1 MQQKRVLKVVMLL
14 ALLLLIIQFTQ
25 AATRT
30 FYVKETEFVKIVPT
44 AIDQDNDK
52 INYTYSPPLDAKGEW
67 QTTYNDAGDY
77 NITITASD
85 GKEQTTENIHLIVE
99 NKNQPPQLT
108 SNKLTVIETQKVSLK
123 DLVEDADGDPLT
135 FTFPEP
141 FNEQGVWQTTYDDS
155 GDHIFTF
162 TVSDGE
168 FTQKARIEVK
178 VEQRNAPPTI
188 TKTFSS
194 STRVPLKE
202 GETLNYYVESTDPDN
217 QPLQFLW
224 TFDNKTINENA
235 KGNLTPD
242 FESAGDHLLSVSVN
256 DALITTNKNW
266 TIQITNVNRKPQ
278 ISHIPIT
285 VSEGEK
291 VTLDLPQF
299 DQDGDPLTY
308 TYDKPL
314 SSQGEWQTN
323 YESSGT
329 YNPTVTASDGILQD
343 TTKISI
349 TVLDVDRAPTLSVPQ
364 FLVVN
369 EDQLL
374 NWTIDVIDPDNDN
387 ITITIKNLPEGATV
401 NQKTKSLHWRPGYDF
416 IARKQGAMYNL
427 LSTLR
432 LDQYLLKEKD
442 VPLEIEACGREWCSV
457 AKTTITVTNINRG
470 PTLNPMPPVSATET
484 QTLVLAPQAHDEDG
498 DIIHYYYTKPIHKTK
513 GTWQTTYDDQGE
525 YTSYIT
531 ATDGR
536 LSQTV
541 PVAITILKKN
551 RAPTIQT
558 PQDEITINEG
568 EQLSFGID
576 ATDPDQDPV
585 KVIVSN
591 PPQNASLVE
600 NTFTWQPSYDTVTNR
615 TGSFFNNLV
624 SNVPYL
630 NKKLSSEKTTT
641 WIELS
646 ATDQEAN
653 VTHPIK
659 VTVKNVN
666 RAPTIQSVLPG
677 QPVTLH
683 LNEPMLFNVQAS
695 DSDKDNITYT
705 WSFSGVEATLHA
717 SNSIER
723 TFVSPGS
730 KTVTVTLDDGRDKT
744 TYTWHIEVLNEFLTQ
759 TIQTNETYNIY
770 VIDY

>member
-266 TIQITNVNRKPQ
+266 TI
-278 ISHIPIT
+278 
-285 VSEGEK
+285 
-291 VTLDLPQF
+291 
-299 DQDGDPLTY
+299 
-308 TYDKPL
+308 
-314 SSQGEWQTN
+314 
-323 YESSGT
+323 
-329 YNPTVTASDGILQD
+329 
-343 TTKISI
+343 
-349 TVLDVDRAPTLSVPQ
+349 
-364 FLVVN
+364 
-369 EDQLL
+369 
-374 NWTIDVIDPDNDN
+374 
-387 ITITIKNLPEGATV
+387 
-401 NQKTKSLHWRPGYDF
+401 
-416 IARKQGAMYNL
+416 
-427 LSTLR
+427 
-432 LDQYLLKEKD
+432 
-442 VPLEIEACGREWCSV
+442 
-457 AKTTITVTNINRG
+457 
-470 PTLNPMPPVSATET
+470 
-484 QTLVLAPQAHDEDG
+484 
-498 DIIHYYYTKPIHKTK
+498 
-513 GTWQTTYDDQGE
+513 
-525 YTSYIT
+525 
-531 ATDGR
+531 
-536 LSQTV
+536 
-541 PVAITILKKN
+541 
-551 RAPTIQT
+551 
-558 PQDEITINEG
+558 
-568 EQLSFGID
+568 
-576 ATDPDQDPV
+576 
-585 KVIVSN
+585 
-591 PPQNASLVE
+591 
-600 NTFTWQPSYDTVTNR
+600 
-615 TGSFFNNLV
+615 
-624 SNVPYL
+624 
-630 NKKLSSEKTTT
+630 
-641 WIELS
+641 
-646 ATDQEAN
+646 
-653 VTHPIK
+653 
-659 VTVKNVN
+659 
-666 RAPTIQSVLPG
+666 
-677 QPVTLH
+677 
-683 LNEPMLFNVQAS
+683 
-695 DSDKDNITYT
+695 
-705 WSFSGVEATLHA
+705 
-717 SNSIER
+717 
-723 TFVSPGS
+723 
-730 KTVTVTLDDGRDKT
+730 
-744 TYTWHIEVLNEFLTQ
+744 
-759 TIQTNETYNIY
+759 
-770 VIDY
+770 